1 MVDYSETT
9 GATRLKSWHRINPN
23 VDCVQGNYVSRSL
36 LDPLPSANIPN
47 TWSYSLSYCFV
58 FNIAEQG
65 KFKATSHRNKLKS
78 FKGNTKSLLI
88 F

>member
-1 MVDYSETT
+1 MEPGNKRSTRVVAKKEIMVDYSETT

-47 TWSYSLSYCFV
+47 T
-58 FNIAEQG
+58 
-65 KFKATSHRNKLKS
+65 
-78 FKGNTKSLLI
+78 
-88 F
+88 